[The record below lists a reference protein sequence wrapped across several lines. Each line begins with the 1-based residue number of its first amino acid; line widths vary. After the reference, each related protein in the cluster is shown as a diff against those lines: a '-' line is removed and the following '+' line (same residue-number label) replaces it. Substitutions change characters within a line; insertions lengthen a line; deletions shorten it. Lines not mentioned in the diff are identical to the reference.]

1 MKKVAIFGSTG
12 SIGTSTLNVIRNN
25 KRLFKV
31 VTLVAGHNIE
41 KLLEQIEEF
50 KPKNVYI
57 IDKKN
62 RDIIKDKYN
71 INVFYGDKGLED
83 ISKLTDFD
91 VAVQALVGI
100 SGLKPTYNMLKNGKT
115 VALANKEVLVTGG
128 EIITRTAKENKA
140 KLLSIDSEHS
150 AITECLNGENKKN
163 VEKILLTC
171 SGGPFFDRK
180 LDESITKEEALNHPT
195 WKMGPKVTIDSATLM
210 NKGFEVIEAK
220 WLFNIDP
227 KNIEVV
233 VHRQSIMHSGVLYS
247 DGTIMANLGPKS
259 MEVPIS
265 YALNLN
271 KRVPNNIERIDLFK
285 LKSLVF
291 EKPDLDKFKCLK
303 LAYEADKK
311 GHNFEVILNAADE
324 VLVKSFINGQ
334 IRFIDIP
341 NGIEEMMNTHKK
353 EELNTIED
361 IIKYDKKIKEE
372 TMKYVEKL
380 EGKNEKN

>member
-1 MKKVAIFGSTG
+1 MKKIAIFGSTG

-31 VTLVAGHNIE
+31 ATLVAGHNIE

-57 IDKKN
+57 IEKEDAKK
-62 RDIIKDKYN
+62 IKDKYDVN
-71 INVFYGDKGLED
+71 IFYGDEGLEK
-83 ISKLTDFD
+83 ISNLTDFD

-128 EIITRTAKENKA
+128 NIITKTAKENKA
-140 KLLSIDSEHS
+140 RLLSIDSEHS
-150 AITECLNGENKKN
+150 AITECLNGENKKT

-180 LDESITKEEALNHPT
+180 LDNSITVEETLNHPT

-220 WLFNIDP
+220 WLFDIDP
-227 KNIEVV
+227 ENIEVV
-233 VHRQSIMHSGVLYS
+233 VHRQSIMHSAVQFS

-271 KRVPNNIERIDLFK
+271 KRVKNNIERVDLFK

-291 EKPDLDKFKCLK
+291 EKPNLEKFKCLK
-303 LAYEADKK
+303 LAYEAIKR
-311 GHNFEVILNAADE
+311 GHNYEVILNAADE
-324 VLVKSFINGQ
+324 VLVNSFLKGKINYL
-334 IRFIDIP
+334 DIP
-341 NGIEEMMNTHKK
+341 NGIEKMLNSHEK

-380 EGKNEKN
+380 GGKNEKN